1 LYSRN
6 LKTTN
11 FKIME
16 MTKFAQTQEVIADK
30 SAIYNKTFDLLTDT
44 KTNWGVTKKPLTCP
58 DGYPTESF
66 GIYRNDNNKWLG
78 TVGKQ
83 YEVMQ
88 NSTLAENI
96 IEASMDIS
104 EKFRGGELY
113 GGKKVYYQA
122 QLEDTFIAND
132 TIKRYVT
139 GLNSHD
145 GSSSIGFGFTNQVVV
160 CQNTFHIAMK
170 EVSRFRHTASAQ
182 QRVEIARQE
191 INRMLKI
198 ENGLMENYK
207 RMADAKI
214 NDVVTKRVIAD
225 LFNFSEEDFDKD
237 TKDFSTKKVN
247 DLSKFSEILESEL
260 NSHGRTLWGLFNA
273 VTWKTNHQDVKEG
286 KGLENV
292 MVGSGYRKNLNAY
305 NIIVDSL
312 PKIVATV

>member
-1 LYSRN
+1 
-6 LKTTN
+6 
-11 FKIME
+11 ME
-16 MTKFAQTQEVIADK
+16 AIQNTQNQEVNADK
-30 SAIYNKTFDLLTDT
+30 SEIYGKTFELLSDT

-66 GIYRNDNNKWLG
+66 GIYRNDNNQWLG

-88 NSTLAENI
+88 NSSLAENI

-104 EKFRGGELY
+104 EKFRGGELF

-122 QLEDTFIAND
+122 QLSDTQIAND

-170 EVSRFRHTASAQ
+170 EVNRFRHTSSAQ
-182 QRVEIARQE
+182 QRVELARLE

-198 ENGLMENYK
+198 ESGLMDNYK
-207 RMADAKI
+207 RMADTKI
-214 NDVVTKRVIAD
+214 SIAVSKRVIGD
-225 LFNFSEEDFDKD
+225 LFNFNEEDFDKD
-237 TKDFSTKKVN
+237 TDGFSTKKVN
-247 DLSKFSEILESEL
+247 DLSKFKEILDSEL
-260 NSHGRTLWGLFNA
+260 NSHGHTLWGLFNA
-273 VTWKTNHQDVKEG
+273 VTWKTNHQDVKQNRS
-286 KGLENV
+286 LENV
-292 MVGSGYRKNLNAY
+292 MVGSGYKKNLSAY
-305 NIIVDSL
+305 RIIVDSL
-312 PKIVATV
+312 PKSVATV

>member
-1 LYSRN
+1 ME
-6 LKTTN
+6 TTIN
-11 FKIME
+11 NEIK
-16 MTKFAQTQEVIADK
+16 EVSEEK
-30 SAIYNKTFDLLTDT
+30 SAIFFKTFDLLEDT
-44 KTNWGVTKKPLTCP
+44 KTNWSVNKKPLTCA
-58 DGYPTESF
+58 DGFPTESF

-88 NSTLAENI
+88 NANLAQNI
-96 IEASMDIS
+96 IEASLDVS
-104 EKFRGGELY
+104 EKFRGGELF

-122 QLEDTFIAND
+122 QLSDTQIAND

-170 EVSRFRHTASAQ
+170 DVSRFRHTASAK
-182 QRVEIARQE
+182 QRVEMARNE
-191 INRMLKI
+191 INRILHI
-198 ENGLMENYK
+198 ESGLMDNYK
-207 RMADAKI
+207 RMADVKI
-214 NDVVTKRVIAD
+214 STAVTKRVIAD
-225 LFNFSEEDFDKD
+225 LFGFNDEDFDKN
-237 TKDFSTKKVN
+237 TTDFSTKKIN
-247 DLSKFSEILESEL
+247 EISKFKEILDSEL
-260 NSHGRTLWGLFNA
+260 NSHGQTLWGLFNA

-292 MVGSGYRKNLNAY
+292 MVGSGYKKNLNAY

-312 PKIVATV
+312 PKIITTV

>member
-1 LYSRN
+1 MEAIQ
-6 LKTTN
+6 TTN
-11 FKIME
+11 
-16 MTKFAQTQEVIADK
+16 TQELIADK
-30 SAIYNKTFDLLTDT
+30 SVIYNKTFDLLTDT

-83 YEVMQ
+83 YELMQ

-113 GGKKVYYQA
+113 GGKKVYFQA
-122 QLEDTFIAND
+122 QLSDTQIAND

-170 EVSRFRHTASAQ
+170 DVNRFRHTSSAQ
-182 QRVEIARQE
+182 QRVELARQE
-191 INRMLKI
+191 INRMVKI
-198 ENGLMENYK
+198 ESGLMDNYK
-207 RMADAKI
+207 RMADTKI
-214 NDVVTKRVIAD
+214 NTAVTKRVIAD
-225 LFNFSEEDFDKD
+225 LFGFNEEDFDKE
-237 TKDFSTKKVN
+237 TKDFSTKKIN
-247 DLSKFSEILESEL
+247 DISKFKEILDSEL
-260 NSHGRTLWGLFNA
+260 SSHGQTLWGLFNA
-273 VTWKTNHQDVKEG
+273 VTWKTNHQDVKDN
-286 KGLENV
+286 KSLENV

-312 PKIVATV
+312 PTLVTTV

>member
-1 LYSRN
+1 
-6 LKTTN
+6 
-11 FKIME
+11 

>member
-1 LYSRN
+1 ME
-6 LKTTN
+6 TTN
-11 FKIME
+11 F
-16 MTKFAQTQEVIADK
+16 TKTQEVIADK

-83 YEVMQ
+83 YELMQ

-122 QLEDTFIAND
+122 QLEDTHIAND

-145 GSSSIGFGFTNQVVV
+145 GSTSIGFGFTNQVVV

-170 EVSRFRHTASAQ
+170 EVNRFRHTTSAQ
-182 QRVEIARQE
+182 QRVELARME
-191 INRMLKI
+191 INRMLRI
-198 ENGLMENYK
+198 ESGLMENYK
-207 RMADAKI
+207 RMADVKI
-214 NDVVTKRVIAD
+214 NTQVTKRVIAD
-225 LFNFSEEDFDKD
+225 LFNFNEDDFEKD
-237 TKDFSTKKVN
+237 EKEFSTKKVN
-247 DLSKFSEILESEL
+247 DLKRFNEILESEL

-292 MVGSGYRKNLNAY
+292 MVGSGYKKNLNAY

-312 PKIVATV
+312 PKTVAMV

>member
-1 LYSRN
+1 ME
-6 LKTTN
+6 TTN
-11 FKIME
+11 LAE
-16 MTKFAQTQEVIADK
+16 TQKATVDK
-30 SAIYNKTFDLLTDT
+30 SSIYNKTFELLNDT

-78 TVGKQ
+78 TVTKS
-83 YEVMQ
+83 YEIMQ
-88 NSTLAENI
+88 NATLAENI
-96 IEASMDIS
+96 IEASIDVTK
-104 EKFRGGELY
+104 KFRGGHLF
-113 GGKKVYYQA
+113 GGKKVYFQA
-122 QLEDTFIAND
+122 ELQNIQIAND
-132 TIKRYVT
+132 KIKRYVT
-139 GLNSHD
+139 VLNSHD
-145 GSSSIGFGFTNQVVV
+145 GSSSVGFGFTNTVVV

-170 EVSRFRHTASAQ
+170 ELGRFRHSASAQ
-182 QRVEIARQE
+182 QRVQLARTE
-191 INRMLKI
+191 LKKMLDM
-198 ENGLMENYK
+198 ESGLMENYK

-214 NDVVTKRVIAD
+214 SDRVTKRVIAD
-225 LFNFSEEDFDKD
+225 LFKFSEEDFDKE

-247 DLSKFSEILESEL
+247 DLAKFSEILESEL

-312 PKIVATV
+312 PKTVAMV

>member
-1 LYSRN
+1 
-6 LKTTN
+6 
-11 FKIME
+11 

-44 KTNWGVTKKPLTCP
+44 KTNWGVTKKPLFCP
-58 DGYPTESF
+58 DGHSTESF
-66 GIYRNDNNKWLG
+66 GIYRNDNNRWLG

-122 QLEDTFIAND
+122 QLEDEHIAND

-170 EVSRFRHTASAQ
+170 DVSRFRHTASAQ

-207 RMADAKI
+207 RMADVKI

-225 LFNFSEEDFDKD
+225 LFSFEMEDFEKEE
-237 TKDFSTKKVN
+237 KEFSTKKVN
-247 DLSKFSEILESEL
+247 DLKKFNEILQNEL
-260 NSHGRTLWGLFNA
+260 TSHGRTMWGLFNA

>member
-1 LYSRN
+1 ME
-6 LKTTN
+6 TTN
-11 FKIME
+11 F
-16 MTKFAQTQEVIADK
+16 TQSQEVIADK

-83 YEVMQ
+83 YELMQ

-122 QLEDTFIAND
+122 QLEDTHIAND

-145 GSSSIGFGFTNQVVV
+145 GSTSIGFGFTNQVVV

-170 EVSRFRHTASAQ
+170 EVNRFRHTTSAQ
-182 QRVEIARQE
+182 QRVELARIE
-191 INRMLKI
+191 INRMLRI
-198 ENGLMENYK
+198 ESGLMENYK

-214 NDVVTKRVIAD
+214 STQVTKRVIAD
-225 LFNFSEEDFDKD
+225 LFNFNEEDFDKEE
-237 TKDFSTKKVN
+237 KDFSTKKVN
-247 DLSKFSEILESEL
+247 DLKKFNEILESEL

-292 MVGSGYRKNLNAY
+292 MVGSGYKKNLNAY

-312 PKIVATV
+312 PKTVAMV

>member
-1 LYSRN
+1 
-6 LKTTN
+6 
-11 FKIME
+11 ME
-16 MTKFAQTQEVIADK
+16 ITKFAETQEVNADK
-30 SAIYNKTFDLLTDT
+30 SVIYNKTFDLLTDT

-66 GIYRNDNNKWLG
+66 GLYRNDNNKWLG

-83 YEVMQ
+83 YELMQ

-122 QLEDTFIAND
+122 QLTDTQIAND

-170 EVSRFRHTASAQ
+170 DVSRFRHTASAK
-182 QRVEIARQE
+182 QRVELAREE

-198 ENGLMENYK
+198 ESGLMDNYK
-207 RMADAKI
+207 RMADVKI
-214 NDVVTKRVIAD
+214 STVVTKRVIAD
-225 LFNFSEEDFDKD
+225 LFGFNDEDFDKN
-237 TKDFSTKKVN
+237 TTDFSTKKIN
-247 DLSKFSEILESEL
+247 EISKFKEILDSEL
-260 NSHGRTLWGLFNA
+260 NSHGKTLWGLFNA
-273 VTWKTNHQDVKEG
+273 VTWKTNHQDAKDG
-286 KGLENV
+286 KSLENV
-292 MVGSGYRKNLNAY
+292 MIGSGYKKNLNAY

-312 PKIVATV
+312 PTIVTTV

>member
-1 LYSRN
+1 ME
-6 LKTTN
+6 TTIN
-11 FKIME
+11 NEIK
-16 MTKFAQTQEVIADK
+16 EVSEEK
-30 SAIYNKTFDLLTDT
+30 SAIFFKTFDLLEDT
-44 KTNWGVTKKPLTCP
+44 KTNWSVNKKTLTCA
-58 DGYPTESF
+58 DGFPTESF

-88 NSTLAENI
+88 NANLAQNI
-96 IEASMDIS
+96 IEASLDVS
-104 EKFRGGELY
+104 EKFRGGELF

-122 QLEDTFIAND
+122 QLSDTQIAND

-170 EVSRFRHTASAQ
+170 DVSRFRHTASAK
-182 QRVEIARQE
+182 QRVEMARKE
-191 INRMLKI
+191 INRILHI
-198 ENGLMENYK
+198 ESGLMDNYK
-207 RMADAKI
+207 RMADVKI
-214 NDVVTKRVIAD
+214 STAVTKRVIAD
-225 LFNFSEEDFDKD
+225 LFGFNDEDFDKN
-237 TKDFSTKKVN
+237 TTDFSTKKIN
-247 DLSKFSEILESEL
+247 EISKFKEILDSEL
-260 NSHGRTLWGLFNA
+260 NSHGQTLWGLFNA

-292 MVGSGYRKNLNAY
+292 MVGSGYKKNLNAY

-312 PKIVATV
+312 PKIITTV

>member
-1 LYSRN
+1 
-6 LKTTN
+6 
-11 FKIME
+11 ME
-16 MTKFAQTQEVIADK
+16 TTKFTQNQEQIADK
-30 SAIYNKTFDLLTDT
+30 SVIYDKTFDLLNDT

-83 YEVMQ
+83 YELMQ

-104 EKFRGGELY
+104 NKFRGGELY
-113 GGKKVYYQA
+113 GGKKVYFQA
-122 QLEDTFIAND
+122 QLEDTQIAND

-145 GSSSIGFGFTNQVVV
+145 GSSSIGFGFTNQVVI

-170 EVSRFRHTASAQ
+170 DVSKFRHTSSAQ
-182 QRVEIARQE
+182 QRVELARQE
-191 INRMLKI
+191 INRILKI
-198 ENGLMENYK
+198 ENGLMDNYK
-207 RMADAKI
+207 RMADVKI
-214 NDVVTKRVIAD
+214 NNAVTKRVIAD
-225 LFNFSEEDFDKD
+225 LFSFAEDDFDKD
-237 TKDFSTKKVN
+237 VKDFSTKKVN
-247 DLSKFSEILESEL
+247 DLAKFNEILQSEL
-260 NSHGRTLWGLFNA
+260 SSHGQTLWGLFNA
-273 VTWKTNHQDVKEG
+273 VTWKTNHQDSKQG
-286 KGLENV
+286 KSLENV

-312 PKIVATV
+312 PTLVTTS

>member
-1 LYSRN
+1 MEAIQ
-6 LKTTN
+6 TTN
-11 FKIME
+11 
-16 MTKFAQTQEVIADK
+16 AQEVIADK
-30 SAIYNKTFDLLTDT
+30 SEIYNKTFDLLTDT

-83 YEVMQ
+83 YELMQ
-88 NSTLAENI
+88 NATLAENI

-122 QLEDTFIAND
+122 QLQDAQIAND

-145 GSSSIGFGFTNQVVV
+145 GSSSIGFGFTNTVVV
-160 CQNTFHIAMK
+160 CQNTFYMAMK
-170 EVSRFRHTASAQ
+170 EVNRFRHSASAH
-182 QRVEIARQE
+182 QRVELAREE
-191 INRMLKI
+191 IRRTLKA
-198 ENGLMENYK
+198 ENSLMDNYK

-214 NDVVTKRVIAD
+214 TTAVTKRVIAD
-225 LFNFSEEDFDKD
+225 LFGFKEEDFDKE
-237 TKDFSTKKVN
+237 TKDFSTKKIN
-247 DLSKFSEILESEL
+247 DISKFKEILDSEL
-260 NSHGRTLWGLFNA
+260 SSHGQTLWGLFNA
-273 VTWKTNHQDVKEG
+273 VTWKTNHQDIKEG

-312 PKIVATV
+312 PTLVTTV